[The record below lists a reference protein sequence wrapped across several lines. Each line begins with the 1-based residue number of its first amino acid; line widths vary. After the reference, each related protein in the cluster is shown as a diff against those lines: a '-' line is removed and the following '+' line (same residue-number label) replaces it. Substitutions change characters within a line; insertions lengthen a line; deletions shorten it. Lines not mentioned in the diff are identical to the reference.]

1 MQTFLP
7 RLKRRLRYLFHHG
20 ERHRLLQE
28 EMEFHIAA
36 MADDLISQ
44 GMPEQ
49 EARAAARRKFGNLTL
64 QSEQSRDTWIAAW
77 LSDAAQDLRYAFR
90 TFRRD
95 AGFATFAVLIV
106 GLGVGAS
113 STVFSVVNTLL
124 IRPLPFDDPDRLVW
138 IVNHEDTSDMSGRTT
153 QVDHFLDL
161 RAQNQSFSDMAAFFA
176 FYGVGDNKLTGQGE
190 PERLCG
196 VPVSANFFQLLGV
209 QPQIGRLFTLDECKW
224 NGPKVLLMSHGLW
237 VRRFGSNPGIVGRT
251 LTLNDEAVTVVG
263 VMPASFDFA
272 SVFTPGSHIDLYL
285 PFPLTPETNRWG
297 NTLAI
302 VGRLKPGVPLSRA
315 QAEATILS
323 KQFTEAHKFKD
334 RNDFEAR
341 LSFLRDHVSG
351 QIRPALLVL
360 ACAVGVVMLIVC
372 ANLSNLLL
380 ARTATRQ
387 KEIAIRA
394 ALGAGRARLLRQ
406 MLTESILLS
415 SGGGLLGVLL
425 AFAGTRALTH
435 LDAISIPLL
444 SDARLDGSVLV
455 FTLLMAIASGLIF
468 GLAPALQVPAS
479 TVHDAL
485 KDTGRGSTEGRGHK
499 WIRSGLVVSEVAFAC
514 VLLVGAGLLIRS
526 FLHVLDVNL
535 GFQPERAAAV
545 RVDPS
550 QQYNTQAKQNS
561 YFDEVLRIAREIP
574 GVERAGLADSLPL
587 GRNRAW
593 GAAVKG
599 RTYLPGQY
607 PGDAFVRIISDG
619 YIGAMGIPLIE
630 GRDLTERDTPST
642 EAVMLINQTMARNFF
657 PGERAIGQFLE
668 GGCGKTSP
676 RIVGIVGDVRH
687 LALEQSSGNEMYY
700 PMRQCD
706 DHMSVDLVMRTALP
720 PSQLA
725 GVVRISLKSIVPNLP
740 SSDFRT
746 LQQLV
751 DKSVSPRRFVVLLL
765 AGFAGF
771 ALILAS
777 LGIYAVISYSVTQ
790 RTQEIGI
797 RMALGASAADLRGQI
812 LGQTMTLAAIGMVFG
827 VAASWILAR
836 ALSSLLFGI
845 TSTDPVTFGAMLVVL
860 GLVSAIAGY
869 VPARRASRIDPMV
882 ALRAS

>member
-1 MQTFLP
+1 MR
-7 RLKRRLRYLFHHG
+7 RLWQRWKRRWRYVLHHD
-20 ERHRLLQE
+20 ERYRLLRE
-28 EMEFHIAA
+28 EMEFHIDA
-36 MADDLISQ
+36 MANDLMSE
-44 GMPEQ
+44 GMPEKD
-49 EARAAARRKFGNLTL
+49 ARAAAQKRFGNLTL

-77 LSDAAQDLRYAFR
+77 LSDAAQDLRYALR

-95 AGFATFAVLIV
+95 AGFVTFAILIV

-124 IRPLPFDDPDRLVW
+124 IRPLPFHDPDHVVW

-153 QVDHFLDL
+153 QVNHFLDL

-190 PERLCG
+190 PERLSG

-209 QPQIGRLFTLDECKW
+209 QPQIGRLFTPDECKW

-237 VRRFGSNPGIVGRT
+237 VRRFGSDPGIVGRT
-251 LTLNDEAVTVVG
+251 LTINDEAVTVVG

-285 PFPLTPETNRWG
+285 PFPLTSETNRWG

-302 VGRLKPGVPLSRA
+302 VGRLKPGVPLSTA
-315 QAEATILS
+315 QAEASILS
-323 KQFTEAHKFKD
+323 TQLTEAHKKD
-334 RNDFEAR
+334 RNEFYAK

-360 ACAVGVVMLIVC
+360 AAAVGVVMLIVC

-387 KEIAIRA
+387 KEIAVRA
-394 ALGAGRARLLRQ
+394 AMGAGRARLIRQ
-406 MLTESILLS
+406 MLTESIVLS
-415 SGGGLLGVLL
+415 SGGGILGVLL
-425 AFAGTRALTH
+425 TLVGTRALTH
-435 LDAISIPLL
+435 LNAISIPLL
-444 SDARLDGSVLV
+444 SDVRLDGSVLA
-455 FTLLMAIASGLIF
+455 FTLLMAVASGLLF
-468 GLAPALQVPAS
+468 GLVPALQVQSP

-485 KDTGRGSTEGRGHK
+485 KDTSRGSTEGRGHR
-499 WIRSGLVVSEVAFAC
+499 WIRRGLVVSEVAFAC

-574 GVERAGLADSLPL
+574 GVREAGLSDSLPL

-599 RTYLPGQY
+599 RSYPPGRY
-607 PGDAFVRIISDG
+607 PGDAFVRIITDG
-619 YIGAMGIPLIE
+619 YIRAMGIPLIE
-630 GRDLTERDTPST
+630 GRDFTARDTPSS
-642 EAVMLINQTMARNFF
+642 EPVVLINQTMARNFF
-657 PGERAIGQFLE
+657 PGEKAIGQFLA
-668 GGCGKTSP
+668 GGCGDTSP

-687 LALEQSSGNEMYY
+687 LALEQGAGNEMYY
-700 PMRQCD
+700 PMRQCG

-720 PSQLA
+720 PGQLA
-725 GVVRISLKSIVPNLP
+725 GAARASLKSLVPNLP

-751 DKSVSPRRFVVLLL
+751 DKSVSPRRFVVMLL
-765 AGFAGF
+765 AGFALF

-797 RMALGASAADLRGQI
+797 RMALGASAADLRADI
-812 LGQTMTLAAIGMVFG
+812 LGQTMTLAAAGMLLGIVG
-827 VAASWILAR
+827 SWILAR
-836 ALSSLLFGI
+836 AIRSLLFGI

-860 GLVSAIAGY
+860 GLVAAIAGY
-869 VPARRASRIDPMV
+869 LPARRASRIDPMV